1 MVTSTG
7 DDTCVASNGDLT
19 KPQINLAQESHPGS
33 GSTTDD
39 KAADNTNQTEVV
51 SEDVKSHGNNNTL
64 ISSEHVPVNSE
75 FTDVAPSGAVA
86 VEKENGDTNRE
97 GEQEESDNKDATQF
111 QECPDHLIPD
121 NRTQKVE
128 MEKLLTSVESTTGE
142 SDFKEDKEIFFDET
156 EKSSDAVKE
165 SLGKTGSFD
174 EVEGSLDKVGKHS
187 DDTEEHEVEVV
198 LCKSDKVSD
207 EVEGPGELDKGIAEV
222 AVGPCLEGESL
233 GKMEEGTGVVG
244 EGPCSTE
251 EGLDAVKESPGEM
264 EEGFAE
270 TQVDPCME
278 GGSLGKVEEGLC
290 VVGVGPCSAE
300 ESLDAVKESPG
311 EMEEG
316 SHEMEKVADSETTV
330 SDIAMGTCSATEATD
345 DAILRPT
352 ITRHDSSLTTVIQ
365 GVILLSVLFFYECHA
380 THVPAGL
387 IVKGIHSVSSNYQNF
402 AFLISMLYCQMAQN
416 IQLNWIKSFNR
427 VKRVK

>member
-1 MVTSTG
+1 M
-7 DDTCVASNGDLT
+7 
-19 KPQINLAQESHPGS
+19 KW
-33 GSTTDD
+33 
-39 KAADNTNQTEVV
+39 K
-51 SEDVKSHGNNNTL
+51 
-64 ISSEHVPVNSE
+64 
-75 FTDVAPSGAVA
+75 
-86 VEKENGDTNRE
+86 
-97 GEQEESDNKDATQF
+97 
-111 QECPDHLIPD
+111 
-121 NRTQKVE
+121 
-128 MEKLLTSVESTTGE
+128 KLLTSVESTTGE

-207 EVEGPGELDKGIAEV
+207 EIEGPGELDKGIAEV

-316 SHEMEKVADSETTV
+316 SHEMEKLADSETTV
-330 SDIAMGTCSATEATD
+330 SDIALGTCSATEATD

-352 ITRHDSSLTTVIQ
+352 ITRHDSCLTTVIQ
-365 GVILLSVLFFYECHA
+365 GVILLSVLFFTNVMQLMCACRAYSKRDSQC
-380 THVPAGL
+380 L
-387 IVKGIHSVSSNYQNF
+387 IKLPTFCFSYFNVILPNGTKYTTKLDKKFQQSK
-402 AFLISMLYCQMAQN
+402 
-416 IQLNWIKSFNR
+416 KSKIEQEQFDF
-427 VKRVK
+427 VTSGQKK